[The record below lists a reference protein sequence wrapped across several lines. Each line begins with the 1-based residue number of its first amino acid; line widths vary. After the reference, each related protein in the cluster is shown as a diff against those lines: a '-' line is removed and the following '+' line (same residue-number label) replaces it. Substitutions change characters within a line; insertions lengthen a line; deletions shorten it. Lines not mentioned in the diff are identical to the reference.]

1 MDKRKIE
8 NARVKRS
15 VEDAFFFLLKEKSF
29 SEITVTDL
37 VKRSGVART
46 SYYHNFN
53 SKEDIIREY
62 IRRLREEFDLALGHS
77 TKNFGNTLTVPHLTM
92 HLSCY
97 LKEQHNVLL
106 LYDNGF
112 GTLMLEETNRYTE
125 ELLGDMPHN
134 SIDRYQLYFIS
145 GAIFNTMVQW
155 MKTGARESPNE
166 MARMLL
172 ELINKLYQPLLASSD
187 FTLQF
192 PVAKN

>member
-62 IRRLREEFDLALGHS
+62 IRRLREEIDLALGHS

-125 ELLGDMPHN
+125 E
-134 SIDRYQLYFIS
+134 FIS

-187 FTLQF
+187 FTLQI